1 MTGVD
6 RIRLVA
12 RAKINYAVEVLGLRP
27 DGYHELSTVF
37 QSVTLADELALERAE
52 RGFELVVEPEAA
64 DVGAIERNTV
74 LRAWSVMS
82 ERVGWDLP
90 VRAHLHKNV
99 PAGGGLGG
107 GSSDGAAAL
116 VGLNE
121 LFGLGLESGELQR
134 LATNV
139 GADVPF
145 CVLGGTALATGVG
158 ERLTPLP
165 PPPAH
170 HLVVAKPDVGAD
182 TAAVYKAFDVSPG
195 QASASTEPVAEALRS
210 GDLTALAS
218 AVGNDLAPVTEGM
231 FPEVAELRRAMLRA
245 GALGACM
252 TGSGSAVFGLFE
264 DEAEARRAAA
274 GLDAPFVCVC
284 QPAARGVE
292 LLGSG
297 TRRP

>member
-1 MTGVD
+1 
-6 RIRLVA
+6 VA
-12 RAKINYAVEVLGLRP
+12 RAKINYAVEILGLRP

-37 QSVTLADELALERAE
+37 QSITLADELTLERTQ

-64 DVGAIERNTV
+64 DLGPHDENTV

-82 ERVGWDLP
+82 ERVGRDLP

-116 VGLNE
+116 VGLNY
-121 LFGLGLESGELQR
+121 LFRLGLDTGELQR
-134 LATNV
+134 LATDV

-158 ERLTPLP
+158 EKLTPLP

-170 HLVVAKPDVGAD
+170 HLVLAKPDVGAD
-182 TAAVYKAFDVSPG
+182 TAAVYRALDASSGHVS
-195 QASASTEPVAEALRS
+195 ASAEPVADALQR
-210 GDLTALAS
+210 GDLASLAS
-218 AVGNDLAPVTEGM
+218 AVGNDLAPVTERM
-231 FPEVAELRRAMLRA
+231 FPEVAELRRAMLRT

-274 GLDAPFVCVC
+274 DLDAPFVRVC

-292 LLGSG
+292 LLGVD
-297 TRRP
+297 TR